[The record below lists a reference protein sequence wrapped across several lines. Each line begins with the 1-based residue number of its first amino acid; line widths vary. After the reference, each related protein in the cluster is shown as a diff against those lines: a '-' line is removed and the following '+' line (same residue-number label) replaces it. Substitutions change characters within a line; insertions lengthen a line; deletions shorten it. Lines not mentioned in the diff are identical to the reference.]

1 MPVRPVT
8 RRRRLA
14 PTLLAAIAALVLVEV
29 AVNVVTRPQ
38 EGPPALAAVLETYLL
53 AAGAAAGLLAIL
65 TSLGSG
71 SAGAWI
77 RLVGAAMMVVAVVRL
92 GGEWWSPT
100 PTVATGTNPAP
111 IELRVMTW
119 NLAAGS
125 RSAAD
130 TVAGISGSGA
140 DLVALQELTP
150 DVATAIGADPAL
162 RARYPYRILEAQDG
176 TEGLGLLSRLPLV
189 TGGYSVGPPVL
200 RAGLLLQDGR
210 SVQVLDAHPIAP
222 DVMQVGAVPVGLD
235 TRQRDTELQ
244 AIRDAVAALP
254 DPGAALVLG
263 DLNLTPFEPGYGML
277 TGGSPGPALADAH
290 EAVGTGTGFTWRP
303 SSLEGLKIG
312 LLRIDH
318 VLSGAWLRPIAV
330 REDCALPG
338 DHCRL
343 LVTMQAVPA
352 ASGG

>member
-1 MPVRPVT
+1 M
-8 RRRRLA
+8 RRIV
-14 PTLLAAIAALVLVEV
+14 PTALAAIAVLVLFEV
-29 AVNVVTRPQ
+29 AVNVVLRPQ
-38 EGPPALAAVLETYLL
+38 EGPPALAAVVETYLL
-53 AAGAAAGLLAIL
+53 VLGAGAGLLAIL

-71 SAGAWI
+71 SAGARI
-77 RLVGAAMMVVAVVRL
+77 RLVGAVMIVVAVVRL

-100 PTVATGTNPAP
+100 PTVAAGGNPGSR
-111 IELRVMTW
+111 ELQVMTW

-125 RSAAD
+125 RTAAD
-130 TVAGISGSGA
+130 TVIGINGSAA

-150 DVATAIGADPAL
+150 DVATTIGADPAL
-162 RARYPYRILEAQDG
+162 RARYPYRILEARDG

-189 TGGYSVGPPVL
+189 VGSYSVGPPVL
-200 RAGLLLQDGR
+200 RAGLLLPDGR

-222 DVMQVGAVPVGLD
+222 EVTHLGGVPVGLD
-235 TRQRDTELQ
+235 TRQRDTELR
-244 AIRDAVAALP
+244 AIRDTVAAMP

-263 DLNLTPFEPGYGML
+263 DLNLTPFEPGYGIL
-277 TGGSPGPALADAH
+277 TAGSPGPTLTDAH

-303 SSLEGLKIG
+303 TSLEGLKIG

-343 LVTMQAVPA
+343 LVTVETTA
-352 ASGG
+352 GG